1 MILRLTMAECSL
13 SHYFNTQDGDRHHY
27 FRTRFPS
34 VPLVKL
40 GRASDEEV
48 GDVRAYPADE
58 ERQCGL

>member
-13 SHYFNTQDGDRHHY
+13 SHYFNTQDGYRHHY
-27 FRTRFPS
+27 FRTRLPL

-48 GDVRAYPADE
+48 GDGRAYPADE